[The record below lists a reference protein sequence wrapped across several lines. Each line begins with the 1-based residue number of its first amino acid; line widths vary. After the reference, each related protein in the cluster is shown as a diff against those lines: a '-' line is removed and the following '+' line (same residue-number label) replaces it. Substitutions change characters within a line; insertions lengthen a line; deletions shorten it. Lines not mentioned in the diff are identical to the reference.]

1 MGQAPFEFVGNP
13 TPLGEATT
21 GGGGETAP
29 RTMDFSDA
37 ERFLLPQSRRAP
49 PAYGRGR
56 NRKFNSQF
64 DSLHS
69 LVRQSKTSEKLTFP
83 DKKEWPMSGGMR
95 HLPCGQA
102 ANSNVWSEFH
112 QDL

>member
-1 MGQAPFEFVGNP
+1 MGPTPFEFVGNP

-37 ERFLLPQSRRAP
+37 ERFLLPQSR
-49 PAYGRGR
+49 GQ

-102 ANSNVWSEFH
+102 VNSNVWSEFR